1 MPRTSFAM
9 SRYVFFLDALDRRI
23 LHEGLESA
31 HVEGELVALRDEKI
45 DLGDLLPEGN
55 QDRAAPGDEGDEK
68 PVLLA
73 ELLRHLALHD
83 LGLAPERL
91 GKERAGDPRPDQD
104 EGHTEREPDEEHQG
118 ITPELHRLSPSGDG
132 SDRSSGFGRSLPPRT
147 SCSSRSRASAV
158 RSRTESVV
166 ALSVWSWFCSSPT
179 PPAASLARPCAG
191 RSTRRS
197 SGRSSPH
204 SGRASFPSNRFRRS
218 STSAS

>member
-9 SRYVFFLDALDRRI
+9 SRHVFFLDALDRRI

-31 HVEGELVALRDEKI
+31 HVEGELVTLRNEKI
-45 DLGDLLPEGN
+45 DLGDLLLEGN
-55 QDRAAPGDEGDEK
+55 QDRATPGDEGDEK

-91 GKERAGDPRPDQD
+91 GKERAGDCGPDED
-104 EGHTEREPDEEHQG
+104 EGHAGRDADEEHQG
-118 ITPELHRLSPSGDG
+118 ITPELHRLSPWGDG

-147 SCSSRSRASAV
+147 SCSSRFSASAV

-166 ALSVWSWFCSSPT
+166 ELSVWIWFCSSPT
-179 PPAASLARPCAG
+179 PPVRLYAAIAITSATTAMISARVAMIPQD
-191 RSTRRS
+191 RKSTRLNS
-197 SGRSSPH
+197 SHITIS
-204 SGRASFPSNRFRRS
+204 
-218 STSAS
+218 

>member
-31 HVEGELVALRDEKI
+31 HVEGELVTLRNEKI

-55 QDRAAPGDEGDEK
+55 QDRATPGDEGEQK

-83 LGLAPERL
+83 LGLAPERVR
-91 GKERAGDPRPDQD
+91 KERAGDPRPDQD
-104 EGHTEREPDEEHQG
+104 EGHAEREPDEEHQD
-118 ITPELHRLSPSGDG
+118 ITPELHRLSPWVDG

-147 SCSSRSRASAV
+147 TSSSRFRASAV

-166 ALSVWSWFCSSPT
+166 EVSVWIWCCRSPT
-179 PPAASLARPCAG
+179 PPVRLYAAMAM
-191 RSTRRS
+191 
-197 SGRSSPH
+197 
-204 SGRASFPSNRFRRS
+204 
-218 STSAS
+218 TSATTAMSSARMAMIPLLWFWETSRLGA

>member
-31 HVEGELVALRDEKI
+31 HVEGELVTLRNEKI
-45 DLGDLLPEGN
+45 DLGDLLLEGN

-83 LGLAPERL
+83 LGLATERL

-104 EGHTEREPDEEHQG
+104 EGQAGRKPDEKHQG
-118 ITPELHRLSPSGDG
+118 ITPGLHRLSPWVDG
-132 SDRSSGFGRSLPPRT
+132 ADRASGFGRSLPPRT
-147 SCSSRSRASAV
+147 SCSSRFRASAV

-166 ALSVWSWFCSSPT
+166 EVSVWIWCCRSPT
-179 PPAASLARPCAG
+179 PPVRLYAAMAM
-191 RSTRRS
+191 
-197 SGRSSPH
+197 
-204 SGRASFPSNRFRRS
+204 
-218 STSAS
+218 TSATTAMSSARMAMIPLLWFWETSRLGA

>member
-31 HVEGELVALRDEKI
+31 HVEGELVTLRNEKI
-45 DLGDLLPEGN
+45 DLGDLLLEGN
-55 QDRAAPGDEGDEK
+55 QDRATPGDEGEQE

-104 EGHTEREPDEEHQG
+104 EGHAEREPDEEHQG
-118 ITPELHRLSPSGDG
+118 LTPELHRLSPRAASRGAGTLAETSRG
-132 SDRSSGFGRSLPPRT
+132 SAT
-147 SCSSRSRASAV
+147 QASRSRGRPGRGRRTATLEADTPRSPRPAWPGPATAGAQGDPRVAAHPIPAGPASRATGSGA
-158 RSRTESVV
+158 RAPAHHSR
-166 ALSVWSWFCSSPT
+166 
-179 PPAASLARPCAG
+179 
-191 RSTRRS
+191 
-197 SGRSSPH
+197 
-204 SGRASFPSNRFRRS
+204 
-218 STSAS
+218 